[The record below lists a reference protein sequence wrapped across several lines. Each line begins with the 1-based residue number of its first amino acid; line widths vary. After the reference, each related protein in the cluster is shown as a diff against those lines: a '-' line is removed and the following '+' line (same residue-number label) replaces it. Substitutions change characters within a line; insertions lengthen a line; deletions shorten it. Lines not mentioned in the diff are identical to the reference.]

1 MQVGLVL
8 PQCVSVKYDL
18 QAVALKLWEWD
29 ECVLCCVA
37 SSGHWWLSWSSLLTC
52 PIISSRSRQW
62 RIY

>member
-8 PQCVSVKYDL
+8 RQCVSVNNDL

-37 SSGHWWLSWSSLLTC
+37 SSGHWW
-52 PIISSRSRQW
+52 
-62 RIY
+62 